1 MGRDCTRRKNAVR
14 RGMILAMFLLV
25 GSGLPP
31 LAWAGDE
38 LSIDLQ
44 EGIRLAMQRNEML
57 RMAQADLEKAQQRI
71 REARSDALPHLD
83 LSVNYNRNWMLPSI
97 TFNEQTVKIGT
108 ENNLTGTL
116 SLRQALYSGGKV
128 GGALAAARH
137 FREYSQEVERSVRQQ
152 VVLQVEIVYADL
164 LLAREL
170 AHVSDLALDRARTNL
185 VQVGALRRAGR
196 VADYDLLRAEVQVA
210 SFVSDSIRADNGY
223 QLANM
228 AFKDVIGLDLDREI
242 TVSGDFRE
250 TTELSLEDL
259 EALQEIGLTRRPEME
274 QIDRQLQMQERA
286 IQIEKA
292 GSRPSV
298 DLVAS
303 GQTQFQSNAFDV
315 ADQEWRKSWSS
326 GLVVTMPLFDGMRTG
341 ARVAQARV
349 ELRRAELEREQ
360 LARSIRLEIVQ
371 AWLELREAGE
381 RQQVQA
387 AIVGQA
393 EKGLQVAESRYT
405 SGAGTQLEILD
416 GQLALSWARTEWVTA
431 RRDWARSL
439 VRLERAVGVL
449 GEGNR

>member
-1 MGRDCTRRKNAVR
+1 MKRKSAPLRCTT
-14 RGMILAMFLLV
+14 LAIVLLV
-25 GSGLPP
+25 GSGLPR
-31 LAWAGDE
+31 LARAEDE
-38 LSIDLQ
+38 LTIDLQ
-44 EGIRLAMQRNEML
+44 EGIRLAMQRNEVL
-57 RMAQADLEKAQQRI
+57 GMARTDLEKAQQQI
-71 REARSDALPHLD
+71 REARSDALPHFD
-83 LSVNYNRNWMLPSI
+83 LAVNYNRNWMLPSI

>member
-371 AWLELREAGE
+371 AWLDLREAGE